1 MENVNLAVGGRIK
14 QLRHSH
20 CMTQEELA
28 KQIGISKD
36 LLAKIES
43 GRQKISVEG
52 LHKICLVFG
61 YTLRKFF
68 DIPSLDI

>member
-20 CMTQEELA
+20 CMAQEELA

-52 LHKICLVFG
+52 YIKSV
-61 YTLRKFF
+61 
-68 DIPSLDI
+68 